1 MKFTEKVNIE
11 ILNEIVKK
19 VNSIPTSDGKS
30 TLGTTDDKYQ
40 KQCRKSLK
48 NYSSLPKKNGETE
61 VFYEQNKQ
69 LKTRYVCRGG
79 IGLQLMPRKVRSHV
93 SGEFYDDI
101 DIVACHHVIIKN
113 LLIMAGKKVPEIL
126 NEYLSDK
133 PAFEKKYGLSKNDM
147 IKMLN
152 KSDLDR
158 GKKFRVLKDLH
169 TLIYKDLLFD
179 LRGKEKVFLKRVDK
193 NLSERNVDYNK
204 DGKTISHFLQFVE
217 NKILQAIIGYIKANT
232 DIKIGVLCYDGL
244 MLEKNININEDLF
257 KKIEE
262 AVKENTK
269 YDVKIVKKEFDY
281 SWDYKNAPDDD
292 DDDEMTDDEGNI
304 SDEKAYKLFRELNKD
319 RMIVDG
325 DFVIFLKNEFG
336 IWETEPRNGSEM
348 QEMIFDFGRL
358 LKSKKMV
365 YNLKNEGTR
374 GNFKSGITSLF
385 HNKRFKFNNNPFI
398 LPFKNG
404 VIELK
409 TGIFRIAETN
419 EYIKDFINYEYVK
432 TSTTN
437 IEYFFS
443 QIFDD
448 EILRTYFINELSMS
462 LEGVNRFQKIIFL
475 IGASA
480 CNGKSTILEL
490 MSAALG
496 YFGVRMSTQLITS
509 SREKAEGASEA
520 MMILKDKRFAYC
532 TEPETGKK
540 ANINTIKE
548 LTGDVIT
555 ARGLYGKQEEFK
567 VNSCLFMASQFAPE
581 LDNVDAG
588 IIRRVCIIPFDKTF
602 VLNPKKPNERQ
613 MKSFTFEE
621 KDNLKIELINLLINN
636 YKKLHEN
643 DFKFNRPQ
651 IVEDFTTNYFNENDI
666 YKKFVSECIEITKNE
681 NDFLSVDETFG
692 LFKNFTETNIN
703 KDNFCK
709 KINKI
714 LGKTIRKRDGS
725 SRKTFF
731 VGCREI
737 DEAPSDCEFD

>member
-1 MKFTEKVNIE
+1 MKFTEKVDME
-11 ILNEIVKK
+11 ILKVILKK
-19 VNSIPTSDGKS
+19 VNSVPTSDGKS
-30 TLGTTDDKYQ
+30 TLGTTDNKYQ
-40 KQCRKSLK
+40 KQCKKSLEK
-48 NYSSLPKKNGETE
+48 YSSLPNKNGETLIS
-61 VFYEQNKQ
+61 YEQNKQ
-69 LKTRYVCRGG
+69 LKTRYVCENG
-79 IGLQLMPRKVRSHV
+79 IGLQLIPRKVRSHV
-93 SGEFYDDI
+93 CGEFYEDI

-113 LLIMAGKKVPEIL
+113 LLIRMGEKVPEIL
-126 NEYLSDK
+126 IEYLDDK
-133 PAFEKKYGLSKNDM
+133 KGFEKKYGLSKNDM
-147 IKMLN
+147 IKFINKKELN
-152 KSDLDR
+152 KA
-158 GKKFRVLKDLH
+158 KKFRVLEKLH

-193 NLSERNVDYNK
+193 ILSERDIDYNK
-204 DGKTISHFLQFVE
+204 EGKTISQFLQREE

-269 YDVKIVKKEFDY
+269 YDIKIVKKEFDY

-292 DDDEMTDDEGNI
+292 NDDEITDEEGNI
-304 SDEKAYKLFRELNKD
+304 SDEKAYKLFREFYKD

-325 DFVIFLKNEFG
+325 DFIIFLKNEFG

-404 VIELK
+404 VVELK
-409 TGIFRIAETN
+409 SGIFRIAETN
-419 EYIKDFINYEYVK
+419 EYIRDFIDYDYVK
-432 TSTTN
+432 TSTSN
-437 IEYFFS
+437 IDYFLN

-448 EILRTYFINELSMS
+448 EILRTYFINELTMS
-462 LEGVNRFQKIIFL
+462 LEGVNRFQRMIFL
-475 IGASA
+475 IGVSA

-490 MSAALG
+490 MSAALDH
-496 YFGVRMSTQLITS
+496 FGVRMSTQLITGV
-509 SREKAEGASEA
+509 REKAEAANEA
-520 MMILKDKRFAYC
+520 MMSLKEKRFAYC

-540 ANINTIKE
+540 ININTVKE
-548 LTGDVIT
+548 MTGDEIT
-555 ARGLYGKQEEFK
+555 SRGNHGRQEEFK
-567 VNSCLFMASQFAPE
+567 VNSCLFMASQFAPD
-581 LDNVDAG
+581 LDGVDEG

-602 VLNPKKPNERQ
+602 VLNPTKPNERQ
-613 MKSFTFEE
+613 LKIFTFEE

-636 YKKLHEN
+636 YTKLHEIN
-643 DFKFNRPQ
+643 FKFDRPK
-651 IVEDFTTNYFNENDI
+651 IVEDFTEDYFNDNDI
-666 YKKFVSECIEITKNE
+666 YKKFVSESIEITKNE
-681 NDFLSVDETFG
+681 NDFLSVDETFR
-692 LFKNFTETNIN
+692 LFKDFTDTNIN

-714 LGKTIRKRDGS
+714 LGKTIRKREEG
-725 SRKTFF
+725 RQKPFF
-731 VGCREI
+731 VGCKVI
-737 DEAPSDCEFD
+737 DDCDFD